1 MGENPQWEGVLN
13 LKSLDEMQTIEV
25 RYTVAVW
32 LTFIPSAG
40 CDSLLTRNLTHF
52 CAQLGHFFPE
62 VCQHNV
68 DRQTLCLF
76 F

>member
-32 LTFIPSAG
+32 LTFIRSAG

-52 CAQLGHFFPE
+52 CAQLG
-62 VCQHNV
+62 
-68 DRQTLCLF
+68 
-76 F
+76 